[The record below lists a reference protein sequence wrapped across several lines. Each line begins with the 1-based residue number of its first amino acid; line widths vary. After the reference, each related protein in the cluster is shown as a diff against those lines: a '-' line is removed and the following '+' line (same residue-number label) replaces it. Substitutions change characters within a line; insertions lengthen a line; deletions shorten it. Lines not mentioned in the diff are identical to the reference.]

1 MRFSNLKKYPQF
13 WLLSFRY
20 LYIRFTIYLF
30 QFCQYF
36 VWIPGPLLSK
46 LTKHPRRCSS
56 LEHAIVDINKT
67 IRCGLVH
74 LMDDSE
80 PSINSHTDL
89 ILKQL
94 WPWCLQKEVSTTYR
108 LGTTLWIHSARTFTD
123 SMSNSFAAL
132 CGESLENTCWGL
144 PLCFWSSTST
154 ETHSISD
161 PEDTTGH
168 ITA

>member
-1 MRFSNLKKYPQF
+1 MRFSILMKHPQF

-20 LYIRFTIYLF
+20 LYIRFTTYLF
-30 QFCQYF
+30 QFCISFEFLVPYL
-36 VWIPGPLLSK
+36 VNSLCTLGGASH
-46 LTKHPRRCSS
+46 HPTTSS

-74 LMDDSE
+74 LMDGSE

-108 LGTTLWIHSARTFTD
+108 LGTTLWIHYAWTFTD
-123 SMSNSFAAL
+123 MSNSFATL
-132 CGESLENTCWGL
+132 RWEPGEPMLRSTTLLLKLYSHWNTQ
-144 PLCFWSSTST
+144 
-154 ETHSISD
+154 H
-161 PEDTTGH
+161 
-168 ITA
+168 